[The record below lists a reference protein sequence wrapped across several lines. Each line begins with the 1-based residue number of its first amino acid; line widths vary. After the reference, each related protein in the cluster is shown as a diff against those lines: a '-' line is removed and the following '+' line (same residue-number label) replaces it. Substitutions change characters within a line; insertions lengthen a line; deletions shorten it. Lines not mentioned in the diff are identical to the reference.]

1 MSQLHKFYVPKQ
13 MAIFKTIVDN
23 HEEFNTNLKD
33 AILKHRELNPESN
46 KSNVKAWHSSY
57 HTHRINPHFQPLID
71 LTLGACNFI
80 SVGDFAGENLNIK
93 YDVLNLWTMM
103 YEDSEWTMRHS
114 HFPCVFSACYYVDVE
129 PDCAPIIFESIQ
141 NDGVNDYNQPLEIQ
155 PENGMLLIWPSILE
169 HEVPPTKGKRMAI
182 SMNITS
188 QPPSDD

>member
-1 MSQLHKFYVPKQ
+1 
-13 MAIFKTIVDN
+13 MAIYKTIVDDY
-23 HEEFNTNLKD
+23 EEFNINLKD

-57 HTHRINPHFQPLID
+57 HTHKINPHFQPLID

-80 SVGDFAGENLNIK
+80 SVGDFVGHAYDIK
-93 YDVLNLWTMM
+93 YEVINLWTMM
-103 YEDSEWTMRHS
+103 YEDSEWTTRHS
-114 HFPCVFSACYYVDVE
+114 HFPSTFSACYYVDVE

-155 PENGMLLIWPSILE
+155 PENGMLLIWPSMLE

-182 SMNITS
+182 SMNINI
-188 QPPSDD
+188 QPPSSDETTRSTNDKKT